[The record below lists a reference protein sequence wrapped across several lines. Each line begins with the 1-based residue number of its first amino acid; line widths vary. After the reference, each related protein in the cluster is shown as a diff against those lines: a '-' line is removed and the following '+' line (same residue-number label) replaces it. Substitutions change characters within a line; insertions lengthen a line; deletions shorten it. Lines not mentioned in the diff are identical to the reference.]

1 MTAAVAASTA
11 SPDER
16 VYSAIY
22 NAVQGQRLAP
32 GIKLKEMELAQ
43 LFKVSRTSV
52 RNALLR
58 LSHKGLV
65 DIAPNRGAI
74 VAQLSAEDC
83 RQLYEARR
91 AIEGTIVEILA
102 QRRSAAMVK
111 TLRAHVAA
119 QRRAFERGDTKE
131 GYRVAI
137 AFHRLLAELA
147 DNRILAQVLDDL
159 LARMPLVILTLGS
172 QRSANDATH
181 SDHIELVEAIAAGRA
196 AQARRILV
204 KHLQH
209 LEDDLKEQRPAAPQ
223 SLADMLAVS

>member
-1 MTAAVAASTA
+1 MTAAAASPLP

-32 GIKLKEMELAQ
+32 GIKLKEIELAQ

-102 QRRSAAMVK
+102 QRRTPAMVK
-111 TLRAHVAA
+111 ALCSHVAA
-119 QRRAFERGDTKE
+119 QRKAFERGDTRE
-131 GYRVAI
+131 GYRIAI

-147 DNRILAQVLDDL
+147 GNRILAQVLDDL
-159 LARMPLVILTLGS
+159 LSRMPLVILTLGS
-172 QRSANDATH
+172 QRRANDATH

-204 KHLQH
+204 KHLRH
-209 LEDDLKEQRPAAPQ
+209 LEDDLNEQRPGPVA
-223 SLADMLAVS
+223 SLAEMLAVG

>member
-1 MTAAVAASTA
+1 MTGAAATSVS

-58 LSHKGLV
+58 LAHKGLV

-74 VAQLSAEDC
+74 VAQLSPEDC

-91 AIEGTIVEILA
+91 AVEGTIVEILA
-102 QRRSAAMVK
+102 KRRSPAVAK
-111 TLRAHVAA
+111 ALRAHVAA

-147 DNRILAQVLDDL
+147 GNRILAQVLDDL
-159 LARMPLVILTLGS
+159 LSRMPLVILTLGS

-196 AQARRILV
+196 AEARRILM

-209 LEDDLKEQRPAAPQ
+209 LEDDLEAQRPAAAG
-223 SLADMLAVS
+223 SLAEMLAI

>member
-1 MTAAVAASTA
+1 MTEALATSAR

-22 NAVQGQRLAP
+22 NAVQRQRLAP

-58 LSHKGLV
+58 LAHKGLV
-65 DIAPNRGAI
+65 EIAPNRGAI

-91 AIEGTIVEILA
+91 AVEGTIVEILA
-102 QRRSAAMVK
+102 KRRSPAVAK
-111 TLRAHVAA
+111 ALRAHVAA

-147 DNRILAQVLDDL
+147 GNRILAQVLDDL
-159 LARMPLVILTLGS
+159 LSRMPLVILTLGS

-196 AQARRILV
+196 AEARRILM
-204 KHLQH
+204 KHLRH
-209 LEDDLKEQRPAAPQ
+209 LEDDLDAQRPAAAG
-223 SLADMLAVS
+223 SLAEMLAV

>member
-1 MTAAVAASTA
+1 MTEAIAPSAA

-22 NAVQGQRLAP
+22 DAVQGQRLAP

-65 DIAPNRGAI
+65 DMAPNRGAI

-83 RQLYEARR
+83 RQLFEARR
-91 AIEGTIVEILA
+91 AVESAIVEMLA
-102 QRRSAAMVK
+102 RRRSAAVAK
-111 TLRAHVAA
+111 TLRTHVAA
-119 QRRAFERGDTKE
+119 QRRAFERGDIKE
-131 GYRVAI
+131 GYRIAI

-147 DNRILAQVLDDL
+147 GNRILAQILDDL
-159 LARMPLVILTLGS
+159 LSRMPLVILSVGS
-172 QRSANDATH
+172 QRRANDATH
-181 SDHIELVEAIAAGRA
+181 SDHIELVEAIASGRA
-196 AQARRILV
+196 AQARRILAA
-204 KHLQH
+204 HLRH
-209 LEDDLKEQRPAAPQ
+209 LEADLNEQRPAAAK
-223 SLADMLAVS
+223 SLAEMLAPA